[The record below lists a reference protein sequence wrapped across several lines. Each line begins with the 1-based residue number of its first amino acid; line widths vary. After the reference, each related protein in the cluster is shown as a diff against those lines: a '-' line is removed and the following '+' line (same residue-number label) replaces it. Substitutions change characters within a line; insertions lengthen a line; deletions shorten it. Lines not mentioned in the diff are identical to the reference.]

1 MSKKYLRKNEFRL
14 DLNSNH
20 MGKMKKAHPAY
31 ITARQGHYFKANI
44 ITHSK
49 NVNGVKYFVIDENPD
64 KLSKDKRK
72 TKISP
77 PYWQT
82 DKQFSNYTLNNFR
95 FSNNTK
101 KSIRKYNRKFRHK
114 KNNSK

>member
-14 DLNSNH
+14 DLNPKH
-20 MGKMKKAHPAY
+20 MGEDKKAHPAY
-31 ITARQGHYFKANI
+31 ITARHKHSFKANL

-49 NVNGVKYFVIDENPD
+49 SVKGVDYYVLNENPNKNTND
-64 KLSKDKRK
+64 RRK

-82 DKQFSNYTLNNFR
+82 DNQFSNYTLSNFR
-95 FSNNTK
+95 FSNKTK
-101 KSIRKYNRKFRHK
+101 KLIKKHNKKFK
-114 KNNSK
+114 Q